1 VALVPTVPRVK
12 KRSRIVFTID
22 KRSTVTFVLQR
33 AGRAVL
39 TRTFPAGRGRHFV
52 PFVPIKRGPL
62 AIALRAVDLA
72 GNATAITGAVVTR
85 R

>member
-1 VALVPTVPRVK
+1 M
-12 KRSRIVFTID
+12 
-22 KRSTVTFVLQR
+22 
-33 AGRAVL
+33 
-39 TRTFPAGRGRHFV
+39 